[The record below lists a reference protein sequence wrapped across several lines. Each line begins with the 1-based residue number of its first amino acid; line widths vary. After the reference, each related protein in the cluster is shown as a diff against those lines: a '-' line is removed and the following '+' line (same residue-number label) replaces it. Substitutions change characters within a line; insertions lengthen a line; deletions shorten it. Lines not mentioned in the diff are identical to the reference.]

1 MCAAKVPGMTESNPL
16 TALLELFLPQWFF
29 DPKYGTP
36 LWVWIGLPILILA
49 ISVIV
54 KFLGTFSLW
63 LLERTGRV
71 QKQWIVEAI
80 REGRSPIQFGLGA
93 VMFRA
98 MKTLLPMSADLQ
110 VFLGYTEAA
119 VMIFS
124 VIWFLLNLTV
134 AIAEK
139 LRTFLDRSGRSH
151 AKAVI
156 PLARKVANSAIVLIG
171 VMFFLQNMNVNVGAM
186 LAGLGIGGLAL
197 ALAGQKTVENLFGGI
212 ALVMDQPARVGDPCN
227 YEGGTGVV
235 EDVGLRSTR
244 IRTPDRS
251 VVTIPNSKLAEM
263 KIESFA
269 FRDQILLKSL
279 VRLKYET
286 TPEQMKLVLKG
297 IRGLLAAHQDIA
309 EGARATFN
317 TFADTSLDIEIFGY
331 IKSSDYNVFLAVREK
346 VLLDVMDVVVS
357 SGTAFS
363 SPSRLSA

>member
-1 MCAAKVPGMTESNPL
+1 MTESNPL
-16 TALLELFLPQWFF
+16 TAFLEQFLPEWFF
-29 DPKYGTP
+29 ASKYGTP
-36 LWVWIGLPILILA
+36 LWVWMSLPLLILT

-54 KFLGTFSLW
+54 KLVGAVSL
-63 LLERTGRV
+63 LLLRRTGRM
-71 QKQWIVEAI
+71 QKQWLVESI
-80 REGRSPIQFGLGA
+80 CEGRSPLQVALG
-93 VMFRA
+93 VVIFRGA
-98 MKTLLPMSADLQ
+98 KTLLPMSAHLQ
-110 VFLGYTEAA
+110 VFLGYAEAA
-119 VMIFS
+119 IIIFS
-124 VIWFLLNLTV
+124 AIWFLLNLTV
-134 AIAEK
+134 AIAER
-139 LRTFLDRSGRSH
+139 LRVFLDRSGRSH

-156 PLARKVANSAIVLIG
+156 PLARKVANTAIVIIG
-171 VMFFLQNMNVNVGAM
+171 IMFFLQNMNVNVGAM

-279 VRLKYET
+279 VRLRYET
-286 TPEQMKLVLKG
+286 TPEQMKSVLEG
-297 IRGLLAAHQDIA
+297 IRGLLSAHPDIA
-309 EGARATFN
+309 ENARATFN
-317 TFADTSLDIEIFGY
+317 SFSDTSLDIEIFGY
-331 IKSSDYNVFLAVREK
+331 VKSSDYNVFLAVREK
-346 VLLDVMDVVVS
+346 VFLDIMDVVVT

-363 SPSRLSA
+363 SPARQPV

>member
-1 MCAAKVPGMTESNPL
+1 MTESNPL
-16 TALLELFLPQWFF
+16 TAFLEQFLPHWFF
-29 DPKYGTP
+29 SAKYGTP
-36 LWVWIGLPILILA
+36 LWVWIALPVLILA

-54 KFLGTFSLW
+54 RFLGSLSLW
-63 LLERTGRV
+63 LLGRTGRV
-71 QKQWIVEAI
+71 QKQWLVEAI
-80 REGRSPIQFGLGA
+80 REGRSPLQVALGA
-93 VMFRA
+93 LFFRA
-98 MKTLLPMSADLQ
+98 AKTMLPMAADLQ
-110 VFLGYTEAA
+110 VFLGYAEAA
-119 VMIFS
+119 VIIFA

-134 AIAEK
+134 AIAER
-139 LRTFLDRSGRSH
+139 LRTYLDRSGRSH

-156 PLARKVANSAIVLIG
+156 PLARKVANTAIVIIG

-269 FRDQILLKSL
+269 FRDQILLKTL

-286 TPEQMKLVLKG
+286 TPEQMKSVLEG
-297 IRGLLAAHQDIA
+297 IRGILSSHPDIA
-309 EGARATFN
+309 QGARATFN
-317 TFADTSLDIEIFGY
+317 SFAETSLDIEIFGY
-331 IKSSDYNVFLAVREK
+331 IKSSDYSIFLAVRER
-346 VLLDVMDVVVS
+346 VFLDIMDVVAA
-357 SGTAFS
+357 SGSGFS
-363 SPSRLSA
+363 SPTRQPL

>member
-1 MCAAKVPGMTESNPL
+1 MTDGNPL
-16 TALLELFLPQWFF
+16 TAFLEQFLPGWFF
-29 DPKYGTP
+29 SPTYGTP
-36 LWVWIGLPILILA
+36 LWVWIALPVLILA
-49 ISVIV
+49 ISIIV
-54 KFLGTFSLW
+54 KLAGTLAVW
-63 LLERTGRV
+63 LLRRTGRV
-71 QKQWIVEAI
+71 QKQWLVVAI
-80 REGRSPIQFGLGA
+80 REGQRPLQVALGA
-93 VMFRA
+93 MIFRA
-98 MKTLLPMSADLQ
+98 TKTLLPMAVDLK
-110 VFLGYTEAA
+110 VTLGYAETA

-134 AIAEK
+134 AIAER
-139 LRTFLDRSGRSH
+139 LRVFLDLSGRSH

-156 PLARKVANSAIVLIG
+156 PLARKVANSAIVIIG

-212 ALVMDQPARVGDPCN
+212 ALVMDQPVRVGDPCN

-286 TPEQMKLVLKG
+286 TPEQMKSVLEG
-297 IRGLLAAHQDIA
+297 IRRLLSTHPDMV

-317 TFADTSLDIEIFGY
+317 TFADSSLDIEIFGY
-331 IKSSDYNVFLAVREK
+331 VKSSNYNVFLAVREK
-346 VLLDVMDVVVS
+346 LFLDIMDLVAA

-363 SPSRLSA
+363 SPSRPVV